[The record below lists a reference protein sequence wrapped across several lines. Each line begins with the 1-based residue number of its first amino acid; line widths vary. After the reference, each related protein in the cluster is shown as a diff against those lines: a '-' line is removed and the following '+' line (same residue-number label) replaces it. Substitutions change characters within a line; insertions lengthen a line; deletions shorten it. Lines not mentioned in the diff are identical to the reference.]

1 MTAVA
6 TIQPAKRSIVND
18 MAERFGM
25 EPKHF
30 CDTICATV
38 FPREGTNEEFLAFL
52 LVAHKYGLDPVTK
65 EIYAFPKKGGGIQPI
80 VSVDG
85 WCKIINSHAQ
95 ADGIEFDDRFDDK
108 GKLSAITC
116 RIWRKDRAHPTV
128 CTEYWDE
135 CQRQTDPWKQYPRRM
150 LRHKAL
156 IQCARYAFGFAG
168 IVDPDEAE
176 RIGVVPMRDVTPPDD
191 DGPPATHGTKPAPAA
206 PLRGDVEATAKDVFD
221 GAEWLR
227 NLEGAYSGCADI
239 ESLFAVDAKVRK
251 PWVVTA
257 LAPDC
262 VKAQALL
269 VHHLKR
275 IETEA
280 QAQG

>member
-18 MAERFGM
+18 MAERYGM

-38 FPREGTNEEFLAFL
+38 FPREGTNEEFMAFL
-52 LVAHKYGLDPVTK
+52 LVAREYGLNPITK

-85 WCKIINSHAQ
+85 WCNIINSHPQ
-95 ADGIEFDDRFDDK
+95 TDGIKFEDVFDDK
-108 GKLSAITC
+108 GKLFKVTC
-116 RIWRKDRAHPTV
+116 RIWRKDRAHPTE
-128 CTEYWDE
+128 CAEYFEE
-135 CQRQTDPWKQYPRRM
+135 CARGTDPWKQYPRRM

-191 DGPPATHGTKPAPAA
+191 DGPPATHGAKPAPAA
-206 PLRGDVEATAKDVFD
+206 PLRGDVEATAGDVFD

-227 NLEGAYSGCADI
+227 NLEGAFSGCEDLTG
-239 ESLFAVDAKVRK
+239 LFKAHEKLYTPHAGKALPPDRAK
-251 PWVVTA
+251 A
-257 LAPDC
+257 LALRED
-262 VKAQALL
+262 
-269 VHHLKR
+269 HIKR
-275 IETEA
+275 LTAE
-280 QAQG
+280 G